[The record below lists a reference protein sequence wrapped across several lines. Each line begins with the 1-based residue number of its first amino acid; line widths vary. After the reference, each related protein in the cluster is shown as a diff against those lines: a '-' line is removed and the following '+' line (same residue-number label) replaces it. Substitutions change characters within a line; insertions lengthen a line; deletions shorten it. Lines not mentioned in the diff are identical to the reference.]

1 MDQQDMDIMEI
12 INMMEE
18 TIDKASTVP
27 LTGKIMIDKD
37 ELLDIIQELRIKMP
51 DDLKQ
56 AKWIKSERQRILLE
70 AQKEATTIIKSA
82 EDKIISMINE
92 NEITKKANE
101 AAEEIVKNAN
111 NRAREIRN
119 ATKQYIDDALSESE
133 MILERTL
140 GTLRDNR
147 LAMQQNNAKKQVR
160 IEEVVEAKEDNE

>member
-1 MDQQDMDIMEI
+1 MEAMELLDQLEDLIEGS
-12 INMMEE
+12 
-18 TIDKASTVP
+18 KAVP
-27 LTGKIMIDKD
+27 IVGKAMIDKD
-37 ELLDIIQELRIKMP
+37 EVLDIIQELRIKMP

-56 AKWIKSERQRILLE
+56 AKWIKGERQRILLE

-119 ATKQYIDDALSESE
+119 ATKQYIDDALADSEKV
-133 MILERTL
+133 LERTL
-140 GTLRDNR
+140 STLRDNR
-147 LAMQQNNAKKQVR
+147 LAMQQASVKKQVKM
-160 IEEVVEAKEDNE
+160 EEVVSDNGNEE

>member
-1 MDQQDMDIMEI
+1 MEAMELLDQLEDLIEGS
-12 INMMEE
+12 
-18 TIDKASTVP
+18 KAVP
-27 LTGKIMIDKD
+27 IVGKAMIDKD
-37 ELLDIIQELRIKMP
+37 EILDIIQELRIKMP

-56 AKWIKSERQRILLE
+56 AKWIKGERQRILLE

-119 ATKQYIDDALSESE
+119 ATKQYIDDALSDSE
-133 MILERTL
+133 KVLERTL
-140 GTLRDNR
+140 STLRDNR
-147 LAMQQNNAKKQVR
+147 LAMQQASVKKQVKL
-160 IEEVVEAKEDNE
+160 EEVVEGNTQE

>member
-1 MDQQDMDIMEI
+1 MEGMEMLDQLEDIIEGS
-12 INMMEE
+12 
-18 TIDKASTVP
+18 KTVP
-27 LTGKIMIDKD
+27 LVGKAMVDKD
-37 ELLDIIQELRIKMP
+37 ELLDIIQELRLKMP

-56 AKWIKSERQRILLE
+56 AKWIKGERQRILLE

-92 NEITKKANE
+92 SEITKKANE

-111 NRAREIRN
+111 NRAKEIRN
-119 ATKQYIDDALSESE
+119 ATKQYIDDALQESE

-147 LAMQQNNAKKQVR
+147 LAMQEANLKKQVKMD
-160 IEEVVEAKEDNE
+160 ELVETNE